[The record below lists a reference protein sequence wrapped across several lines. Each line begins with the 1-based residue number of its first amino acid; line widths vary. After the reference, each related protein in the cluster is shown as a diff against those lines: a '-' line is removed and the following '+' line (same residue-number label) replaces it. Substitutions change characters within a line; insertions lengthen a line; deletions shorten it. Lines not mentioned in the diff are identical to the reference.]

1 RGTGRGASTDGRPPD
16 KDRRPL
22 RRPRQVR
29 RAVPAVR
36 RGPSSGELRVARGHV
51 LPHVP
56 DGGEGPGGPAD
67 VASHPMSLL
76 ARLRAHVVDLTPLR
90 VSRDFRLLFLGKSV
104 SDFGDEIVAVAVPFQ
119 VYVITHS
126 TLAVGLLGLCQLVP
140 VFVFPIV
147 GGAVA
152 DAVER
157 RGLMLTTHVL
167 LALMSLLMAFNATLA
182 HPR

>member
-1 RGTGRGASTDGRPPD
+1 
-16 KDRRPL
+16 
-22 RRPRQVR
+22 
-29 RAVPAVR
+29 
-36 RGPSSGELRVARGHV
+36 
-51 LPHVP
+51 
-56 DGGEGPGGPAD
+56 
-67 VASHPMSLL
+67 MSLL

-157 RGLMLTTHVL
+157 RRLMLTTHVL

-182 HPR
+182 HPRP